1 MMKKKFVDVYY
12 DDELSP
18 PCWMAR
24 SGYIESDGSVVVL
37 DSDCA
42 RNKKEAEKIASSWK
56 KKLKKVL

>member
-1 MMKKKFVDVYY
+1 
-12 DDELSP
+12 
-18 PCWMAR
+18 MAR